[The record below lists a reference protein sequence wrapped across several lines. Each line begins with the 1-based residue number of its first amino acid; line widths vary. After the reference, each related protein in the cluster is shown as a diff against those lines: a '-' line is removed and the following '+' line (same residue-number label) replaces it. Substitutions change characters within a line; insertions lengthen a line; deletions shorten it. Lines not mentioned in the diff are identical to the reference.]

1 MARQKPFHV
10 RECAVKQIG
19 RVREVQIRI
28 TLKYKQV
35 IQIAFQAEVCTPDV
49 LVCVMRFACF
59 RVKGAFVQI
68 ALVLLKPRLQIA
80 FKVGLLA
87 VFQRQCQPP

>member
-35 IQIAFQAEVCTPDV
+35 IQIAFQAEVCASDV
-49 LVCVMRFACF
+49 LVRVMRFACF
-59 RVKGAFVQI
+59 SVKGAFVQI

-80 FKVGLLA
+80 FKVKAFFVLKAFDL
-87 VFQRQCQPP
+87 F